1 MKTLH
6 SIMNLLTGEEIYEA
20 LIAKMCTMSADF
32 SEDYERYKTAFIRL
46 KEDFA
51 PELIPSI
58 EEEMDAIQKQTCSNL
73 LFSGFL
79 GIKANLDNYI
89 DPVARNFLDVGFET
103 FLREDIAQAL
113 PEYEKSQQVHD
124 RFYSICLRRKRKH
137 TKLSRLLSIIW
148 TPLAPNWHIIMGTCL
163 AMNCCP
169 GSFLGI
175 VRILYRPSSTES
187 GWKSFSGKELNKA

>member
-32 SEDYERYKTAFIRL
+32 SEDYERYKTAFIKL

-58 EEEMDAIQKQTCSNL
+58 EEEMDAIQKQTRSNL

-79 GIKANLDNYI
+79 GIKANLDNFI
-89 DPVARNFLDVGFET
+89 DPIARNFLDVDFET

-124 RFYSICLRRKRKH
+124 RFYAHLSPTQKETYEAVTSFVNYLE
-137 TKLSRLLSIIW
+137 TVGPKLAHYYGYLLGNELLPRII
-148 TPLAPNWHIIMGTCL
+148 
-163 AMNCCP
+163 
-169 GSFLGI
+169 LG
-175 VRILYRPSSTES
+175 YRPDIVQTIQYRIRLEKFF
-187 GWKSFSGKELNKA
+187 GNRIE

>member
-51 PELIPSI
+51 PELMPSI

-79 GIKANLDNYI
+79 GIKANLDNFF
-89 DPVARNFLDVGFET
+89 DPIARNFLDVDFET

-113 PEYEKSQQVHD
+113 PEYESSQQIHI
-124 RFYSICLRRKRKH
+124 RFYA
-137 TKLSRLLSIIW
+137 LLSPSQKE
-148 TPLAPNWHIIMGTCL
+148 TYEAVTSFVNYLDTVGPKLAHYYGYL
-163 AMNCCP
+163 
-169 GSFLGI
+169 LGNELLPRI
-175 VRILYRPSSTES
+175 VLGYRPDIVQTIQYRIRLEKFF
-187 GWKSFSGKELNKA
+187 GQRIE

>member
-20 LIAKMCTMSADF
+20 LIAKICTMSADF

-79 GIKANLDNYI
+79 GIKANLDNFI
-89 DPVARNFLDVGFET
+89 DPIARNFLDVDFET

-124 RFYSICLRRKRKH
+124 RFYAHLSPTQKETYEAVTSFVNYLE
-137 TKLSRLLSIIW
+137 TVGPKLAHYYGYLLGNELLPRIV
-148 TPLAPNWHIIMGTCL
+148 
-163 AMNCCP
+163 
-169 GSFLGI
+169 LG
-175 VRILYRPSSTES
+175 YRPDIVQTIQYRIRLEKFF
-187 GWKSFSGKELNKA
+187 GQRIE

>member
-1 MKTLH
+1 
-6 SIMNLLTGEEIYEA
+6 MNLLTGEEIYEA

-32 SEDYERYKTAFIRL
+32 SEDYERYKTAFIKL

-79 GIKANLDNYI
+79 GIKANLDNFI
-89 DPVARNFLDVGFET
+89 DPIARNFLDVDFET

-113 PEYEKSQQVHD
+113 PEYESSQQIHI
-124 RFYSICLRRKRKH
+124 RFYA
-137 TKLSRLLSIIW
+137 LLSPSQKE
-148 TPLAPNWHIIMGTCL
+148 TYEAVTSFVNYLETVGPKLAHYYGYL
-163 AMNCCP
+163 
-169 GSFLGI
+169 LGNELLPK
-175 VRILYRPSSTES
+175 VVLGYRPDIVQTIQYRIRLEKFF
-187 GWKSFSGKELNKA
+187 GQRIE

>member
-6 SIMNLLTGEEIYEA
+6 SIMNLLTGEEIYET

-32 SEDYERYKTAFIRL
+32 SEDYERYKKAFIRL

-58 EEEMDAIQKQTCSNL
+58 EEEMDAIQKQTRSNL

-79 GIKANLDNYI
+79 GIKANLDNFI
-89 DPVARNFLDVGFET
+89 DPIARNFLDVDFET

-124 RFYSICLRRKRKH
+124 RFYAHLSPTQKETYEAVTSFVNYLE
-137 TKLSRLLSIIW
+137 TVGPKLAHYYGYLLGNELLPRIV
-148 TPLAPNWHIIMGTCL
+148 
-163 AMNCCP
+163 
-169 GSFLGI
+169 LG
-175 VRILYRPSSTES
+175 YRPDIVQTIQYRIRLEKFF
-187 GWKSFSGKELNKA
+187 GNRIE

>member
-20 LIAKMCTMSADF
+20 LIAKICTMSADF

-79 GIKANLDNYI
+79 GIKANLDNFI
-89 DPVARNFLDVGFET
+89 DPIARNFLDVDFET

-124 RFYSICLRRKRKH
+124 RFYAHLSPTQKETYEAVTSFVNYLE
-137 TKLSRLLSIIW
+137 TVGPKLAHYYGYLLGNELLPRIV
-148 TPLAPNWHIIMGTCL
+148 
-163 AMNCCP
+163 
-169 GSFLGI
+169 LG
-175 VRILYRPSSTES
+175 YRPDIVQTIQYRIRLEKFF
-187 GWKSFSGKELNKA
+187 GNRIE

>member
-51 PELIPSI
+51 PELMPSI

-79 GIKANLDNYI
+79 GIKANLDNFI
-89 DPVARNFLDVGFET
+89 DPIARNFLDVDFET

-124 RFYSICLRRKRKH
+124 RFYAHLSPTQKETYEAVSSFVNYLD
-137 TKLSRLLSIIW
+137 TVGPKLAHYYGYLLGNELLPRII
-148 TPLAPNWHIIMGTCL
+148 
-163 AMNCCP
+163 
-169 GSFLGI
+169 LG
-175 VRILYRPSSTES
+175 YRPDIVQTIQYRIRLEKFF
-187 GWKSFSGKELNKA
+187 GQRIK

>member
-51 PELIPSI
+51 PELMPSI

-79 GIKANLDNYI
+79 GIKANLDNFI
-89 DPVARNFLDVGFET
+89 DPIARNFLDVDFET

-124 RFYSICLRRKRKH
+124 RFYTHLSPTQKETYEAVTSFVNYLE
-137 TKLSRLLSIIW
+137 TVGPKLAHYYGYLLGNELLPRIV
-148 TPLAPNWHIIMGTCL
+148 
-163 AMNCCP
+163 
-169 GSFLGI
+169 LG
-175 VRILYRPSSTES
+175 YRPDIVQTIQYRIRLEKFF
-187 GWKSFSGKELNKA
+187 GQRIE

>member
-51 PELIPSI
+51 PELMPSI
-58 EEEMDAIQKQTCSNL
+58 EEEMDAIQKQTCSIL

-79 GIKANLDNYI
+79 GIKANLDNFI
-89 DPVARNFLDVGFET
+89 DPIARNFLDVDFET

-124 RFYSICLRRKRKH
+124 RFYAHLSPTQKETYEAVSSFVNYLD
-137 TKLSRLLSIIW
+137 TVGPKLAHYYGYLLGNELLPRII
-148 TPLAPNWHIIMGTCL
+148 
-163 AMNCCP
+163 
-169 GSFLGI
+169 LG
-175 VRILYRPSSTES
+175 YRPDIVQTIQYRIRLEKFF
-187 GWKSFSGKELNKA
+187 GQRIK

>member
-32 SEDYERYKTAFIRL
+32 SEDYERYKTAFIKL

-79 GIKANLDNYI
+79 GIKANLDNFI
-89 DPVARNFLDVGFET
+89 DPIARNFLDVDFET

-113 PEYEKSQQVHD
+113 PEYESSQQIHI
-124 RFYSICLRRKRKH
+124 RFYA
-137 TKLSRLLSIIW
+137 LLSPSQKE
-148 TPLAPNWHIIMGTCL
+148 TYEAVTSFVNYLETVGPKLAHYYGYL
-163 AMNCCP
+163 
-169 GSFLGI
+169 LGNELLPK
-175 VRILYRPSSTES
+175 VVLGYRPDIVQTIQYRIRLEKFF
-187 GWKSFSGKELNKA
+187 GQRIE